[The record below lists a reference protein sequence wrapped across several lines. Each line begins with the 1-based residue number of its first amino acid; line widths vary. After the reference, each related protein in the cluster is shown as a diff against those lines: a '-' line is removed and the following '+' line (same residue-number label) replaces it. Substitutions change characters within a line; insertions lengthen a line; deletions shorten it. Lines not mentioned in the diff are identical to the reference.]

1 MDATAQQPLIRGDGT
16 PEDVWLATPAL
27 HALRSVALD
36 DLLRTSSRL
45 VVIAPHPDDE
55 VLGSGGLMHAAARAD
70 REVVVLSVT
79 DGEASHPG
87 RDRNSLRLQRAGE
100 RDRALSE
107 LGLLSHQARRM
118 ALPDGAVTA
127 HQTRLVELIE
137 QMTKATDLVLA
148 PWSGDGHPDHDACAH
163 AARFAQQK
171 IGFEL
176 LEYPVWGW
184 HWCEPGQ
191 FPFAS
196 ALKFELD
203 EMSRDAKRRAITMF
217 HSQIDNLD
225 QPPILSQGTLERF
238 RRPFEV
244 FLR

>member
-1 MDATAQQPLIRGDGT
+1 MDATAPQPLIHGDGT
-16 PEDVWLATPAL
+16 PEDVWLAAPAL
-27 HALRSVALD
+27 RALRSVAFD
-36 DLLRTSSRL
+36 DLLRASSRL

-55 VLGSGGLMHAAARAD
+55 VLGSGGLMNMAARAKC
-70 REVVVLSVT
+70 EVVVLSVT

-87 RDRNSLRLQRAGE
+87 KDRNSVRLQRAGE
-100 RDRALSE
+100 RDRAFGE

-118 ALPDGAVTA
+118 ALPDGAVNA
-127 HQTRLVELIE
+127 HQARLIDLIE
-137 QMTKATDLVLA
+137 QMTKPTDLVLA
-148 PWSGDGHPDHDACAH
+148 PWSGDGHPDHDACAR
-163 AARFAQQK
+163 AARSAQQR

-184 HWCEPGQ
+184 HWCVPGQ
-191 FPFAS
+191 FPFHS

-203 EMSRDAKRRAITMF
+203 ETAHDAKRRAITMF
-217 HSQIDNLD
+217 QSQIEDLE
-225 QPPILSQGTLERF
+225 QPPILSPGTLARF